1 MSHSLRPVES
11 RAHHTYIQ
19 SLSPSHQT
27 VFHWMQSHCHPTSLL
42 NRMTGG
48 LFYFFKILIVSPLGF
63 GVLVPPTS
71 PSACKWCYVSF
82 WCLPP
87 PPPPLP
93 HFNSHFLTDWMWL
106 AEPSVPWALQSN
118 TWEEGR
124 EMREWEWTDWW
135 GREKGEKHTLTEMCW
150 SSSSRR
156 ILQNGEIE
164 KITRHFVTAWYP
176 IQICVPNGT
185 LK

>member
-82 WCLPP
+82 WCLSPS
-87 PPPPLP
+87 PL
-93 HFNSHFLTDWMWL
+93 HFLILIATSWQIGCDWPNP
-106 AEPSVPWALQSN
+106 AFHGPCEA
-118 TWEEGR
+118 THGR
-124 EMREWEWTDWW
+124 
-135 GREKGEKHTLTEMCW
+135 KGERWENENGQIGEGERKEKNTHLQKCVEAAAAGEYCRTEKL
-150 SSSSRR
+150 R
-156 ILQNGEIE
+156 
-164 KITRHFVTAWYP
+164 K
-176 IQICVPNGT
+176 
-185 LK
+185 